1 MGGAECQWF
10 ALNFGRFHE
19 YTMFGLLNCTK
30 VKLPLTS
37 RPRRVIL

>member
-1 MGGAECQWF
+1 MGEAKYQRL

-19 YTMFGLLNCTK
+19 HTIAGLLNCTK

-37 RPRRVIL
+37 RPGCAIL

>member
-1 MGGAECQWF
+1 MREAKCQWF

-37 RPRRVIL
+37 HLPCVIL